1 MYQIKGFTQ
10 THYPLRVH
18 PYPVCVPPGNR
29 KRLSL
34 IQMIQLRQLKAGVE
48 KRGFTGSAGLFS
60 GDGTLTSV
68 ALHFAATLMPQGR
81 RLTVQ

>member
-1 MYQIKGFTQ
+1 M
-10 THYPLRVH
+10 
-18 PYPVCVPPGNR
+18 PPGGR

-34 IQMIQLRQLKAGVE
+34 TQMIQLRHLKAGVE

-68 ALHFAATLMPQGR
+68 ALHFAATLMPQDR
-81 RLTVQ
+81 RLIVQ